1 MGHSFRLVAAL
12 ILAAGL
18 CGCGGRS
25 QAGTPL
31 TVANTIPLSDVK
43 GRIDHLALDAA
54 HHRLFIAEIANGTL
68 DAVDLDAGRRAGRV
82 SGLKEPQG
90 VAFLPGR
97 GELVVASGG
106 DGTVRFYD
114 GATLKPKAVIEG
126 LDDAD
131 NVRVDPATG
140 DIVVGY
146 GSGGLAVID
155 PAQHMVKARIVLPS
169 HPEGF
174 QITADGKRA
183 FVNLPRSFSI
193 AVVDLPG
200 RKIEASRPAKGALEN
215 FPMALD
221 ETDGVVLSGFRLPG
235 RFVAFDDRSG
245 KAVASLPAC
254 GPSDDLFYDRDR
266 RRAYMLCADG
276 HVDVFADSGGRWTRL
291 DEVAAPRGGR
301 TGLWDGKQLFVVS
314 SGGGRATLTVLN
326 PY

>member
-1 MGHSFRLVAAL
+1 MGHSFRSVAAL

-25 QAGTPL
+25 QADTPL
-31 TVANTIPLSDVK
+31 TAAATISLPDVK
-43 GRIDHLALDAA
+43 GRIDHLALDPA

-68 DAVDLDAGRRAGRV
+68 DAVDLDAGRRAGRI

-90 VAFLPGR
+90 LAFLPDS

-114 GATLKPKAVIEG
+114 GATLKPKGMIEG

-131 NVRVDPATG
+131 NVRVDPVSG

-146 GSGGLAVID
+146 GSGALAVID
-155 PAQHMVKARIVLPS
+155 PVQHTVKATIALPS

-183 FVNLPRSFSI
+183 YVNLPRSFSI
-193 AVVDLPG
+193 AAVDLPG
-200 RKIEASRPAKGALEN
+200 RKVTASWPAKGALEN

-221 ETDGVVLSGFRLPG
+221 ETDGVVLAGFRLPG
-235 RFVAFDDRSG
+235 RFIAFDEGSG
-245 KAVASLPAC
+245 KVLANLPAC
-254 GPSDDLFYDRDR
+254 GPSDDLFYDRNR
-266 RRAYMLCADG
+266 RHVYMLCADG
-276 HVDVFADSGGRWTRL
+276 HVDVFSDSGGRWTRR
-291 DEVAAPRGGR
+291 EAVATARGGR

-314 SGGGRATLTVLN
+314 SGDGVATLTVLN
-326 PY
+326 PN